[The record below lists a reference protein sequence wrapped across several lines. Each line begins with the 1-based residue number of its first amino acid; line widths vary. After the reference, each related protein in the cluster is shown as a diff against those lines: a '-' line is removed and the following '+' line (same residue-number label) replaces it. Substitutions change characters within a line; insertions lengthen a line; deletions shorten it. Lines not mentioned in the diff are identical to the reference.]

1 MIKVLVI
8 TNRFIYGGIE
18 QFLINMFEKGIRQ
31 DIQFD
36 LLALTS
42 EKNEELVN
50 KLQAC
55 GIPYRTLAL
64 EKYSKLKRQ
73 FLHYYK
79 LFNIIKEGKYQVVH
93 LNITNPARA
102 CDMFV
107 AKLAGAKVRIFHSH
121 SAIKNVPLVVKIL
134 KPFCVL
140 FENSATDFCACS
152 DAAAEYLFSKK
163 TVRSRK
169 YQVIPNGI
177 FTEKFLFSEYDRNR
191 IRTKLGVLE
200 DEVLIGHVGR
210 MTEAKN
216 HDFILEIFHEIRE
229 MNPASKLL
237 LVGDGELRSEVT
249 QKIKRLQVE
258 DSVIMYGASSSVSEL
273 LSAMDVFLFPS
284 RWEGLGIS
292 AIEAQCNG
300 LPCYIS
306 ENVPKS
312 TLLTSNCM
320 QLQTTQ
326 GAKYWAQT
334 ILDTHKRI
342 DEIEKIHESVYDIS
356 NTVKQMEKV
365 YLKAL
370 DRMF

>member
-73 FLHYYK
+73 FFHYYK
-79 LFNIIKEGKYQVVH
+79 LYTFIKKGKYQVVH

-102 CDMFV
+102 VDMLV
-107 AKLAGAKVRIFHSH
+107 AKHAGAKVRIVHAHSSVKN
-121 SAIKNVPLVVKIL
+121 SAFITKML
-134 KPFCVL
+134 KPLRVL
-140 FENSATDFCACS
+140 FDYSATDFCACS
-152 DAAAEYLFSKK
+152 DAAAEYLFSQK

-177 FTEKFLFSEYDRNR
+177 FTEKFLYSEYDRNR
-191 IRTKLGVLE
+191 IRTKLGVLKNE
-200 DEVLIGHVGR
+200 LLIGHVGR

-216 HDFILEIFHEIRE
+216 HDFILQVFHEIRK

-237 LVGDGELRSEVT
+237 LVGDGELRKEIEEN
-249 QKIKRLQVE
+249 IKLLQLE
-258 DSVIMYGASSSVSEL
+258 GSVILYGASSNVSEL

-284 RWEGLGIS
+284 RWEGLPIS

-312 TLLTSNCM
+312 TFLTSNCM